1 MSLAGLLGML
11 GHWALGAQS
20 VEEAVRR
27 LPGAQSVQSSQSS
40 QSSQSQKL
48 LQGSKPRGNVDAQV
62 AAKSYHFV
70 GRGRVEGRGFDVIS
84 AISES

>member
-27 LPGAQSVQSSQSS
+27 LPGAQSVQSSQS
-40 QSSQSQKL
+40 QKL

-70 GRGRVEGRGFDVIS
+70 GRGRVEGRRFDVIS

>member
-40 QSSQSQKL
+40 QSQKL

-70 GRGRVEGRGFDVIS
+70 GRGRVEGRRFDVIS